1 MRLDSSSKHKC
12 TFLLWWAM
20 VSLLIASPAWPAT
33 QVELTTAV
41 EGELRPTIEGN
52 CNLPDG
58 MKLIV
63 RVRRKESAFESET
76 LVEVQSGHFA
86 VGPLM
91 QGSADLNPG
100 EYHVEIRSVHPTDQS
115 DAVRAA
121 IGQKGQML
129 QGPLT
134 RRYWGA
140 TWVRVLTTFQIG
152 RAANPE
158 LDEARREQVRL
169 SQTRWWRK
177 NCTTSVRVANAMR
190 SRDVNPSIG
199 RHALRPASPTRPP
212 LVVDQATSS

>member
-1 MRLDSSSKHKC
+1 M
-12 TFLLWWAM
+12 A
-20 VSLLIASPAWPAT
+20 SLLIASPALHAT

-63 RVRRKESAFESET
+63 RVTRKESAFESET
-76 LVEVQSGHFA
+76 PVEVQSGHFA

-91 QGSADLNPG
+91 QANADLNQG
-100 EYHVEIRSVHPTDQS
+100 EYHVEIMSVHPTDQP

-121 IGQKGQML
+121 IGQKGQGL

-134 RRYWGA
+134 RRYSGA

-152 RAANPE
+152 RAANAE

-177 NCTTSVRVANAMR
+177 NCTEICSGGERYAEQR
-190 SRDVNPSIG
+190 GKPFD
-199 RHALRPASPTRPP
+199 RPACFKTCITNPP
-212 LVVDQATSS
+212 SVSR